1 MCSLIATTR
10 WGAAQRGKRIVGA
23 VTIVRDEMPP
33 AFVEWV
39 ER

>member
-1 MCSLIATTR
+1 MRSLIATTGR
-10 WGAAQRGKRIVGA
+10 GAVQRGDRIVL